1 MATLE
6 GGKSRTEER
15 LQQSTPSPIAGA
27 LTFDPSFVI
36 FCQADLEEI
45 SDI

>member
-6 GGKSRTEER
+6 GGRSRTEEP
-15 LQQSTPSPIAGA
+15 LQQSTRRPITGA
-27 LTFDPSFVI
+27 LTFDPSLVI